1 MQSISLGSWPI
12 LWVLQYTDM
21 FNFKIQYDN
30 NNDNNN
36 HKYNDNLIF
45 YSYGL
50 IETSYNNK

>member
-1 MQSISLGSWPI
+1 
-12 LWVLQYTDM
+12 M

-30 NNDNNN
+30 NDYNN